1 MLLSGYKLNENK
13 RILDALQKIY
23 GIGGNKA
30 NQIVSLLGLKKN
42 IYLKHI
48 DYSKQLKLDK
58 IMVHYV
64 HGFRAKRNKVLRILS
79 LLENR
84 CYRGVRHAY
93 FLSVRGQRTR
103 TNAKTQ
109 RNKKNS
115 KKDKTGRKNKTVG
128 IKMKTK

>member
-1 MLLSGYKLNENK
+1 
-13 RILDALQKIY
+13 
-23 GIGGNKA
+23 
-30 NQIVSLLGLKKN
+30 
-42 IYLKHI
+42 
-48 DYSKQLKLDK
+48 
-58 IMVHYV
+58 MVHYV
-64 HGFRAKRNKVLRILS
+64 HGFRAKRNKLLRISS
-79 LLENR
+79 LLDNR